1 MAEKGK
7 KAAGSDIRTT
17 SESLRRIQDGS
28 QPRTETEKKAAC
40 ADLKKEL
47 TRLTKDMPYED
58 LRFLVAQSLVLI
70 RNREAESLEREFA
83 ESYEAASQS
92 ASATGGGQKKK
103 GKPARSAP
111 EAPPIQIIRSSSGN
125 ANLVINGQF
134 KLLTPEELAAI
145 AKISLGDGSEAEL
158 LDRLY
163 RWLYRERRDI
173 ILDSGMDDKFSPT
186 LRALLAFCR
195 KTFSKRAAK
204 KIDG

>member
-1 MAEKGK
+1 MAEKEK
-7 KAAGSDIRTT
+7 KKPVTRTRSG
-17 SESLRRIQDGS
+17 SESLERIQNGA
-28 QPRTETEKKAAC
+28 QPQTEAEKKTAC

-47 TRLTKDMPYED
+47 TRLAKDMPYED

-83 ESYEAASQS
+83 ESYEAAGRS
-92 ASATGGGQKKK
+92 ASTSSSGEKKK
-103 GKPARSAP
+103 GKSPSAAQA
-111 EAPPIQIIRSSSGN
+111 APPIQIIRSSSGN

-173 ILDSGMDDKFSPT
+173 ILDSGMNDKFSPT

-195 KTFSKRAAK
+195 KTFTKRAAK
-204 KIDG
+204 K